1 MPFITQ
7 KHFINGFSVFYFHV
21 SNSYPL
27 KSKVHISKKSS
38 RRVILS
44 VVRVPCEHSS
54 YTVKWFTLLS
64 ACQLVKHCWEWG
76 KKKSCKA
83 RVPLYTQLQ
92 GKTLNDKMLQK
103 RRKKIPLKSQCH
115 KNRDKF
121 WSPTIIH
128 WPSLHY
134 MILRL
139 GLGVWHLLWRLYF
152 RNSILNS

>member
-1 MPFITQ
+1 MASQYFISMSQ
-7 KHFINGFSVFYFHV
+7 IHV
-21 SNSYPL
+21 YS
-27 KSKVHISKKSS
+27 SKVHISKKSS

-44 VVRVPCEHSS
+44 VVRFPCEHSS
-54 YTVKWFTLLS
+54 FYTVKWFTLLFTR
-64 ACQLVKHCWEWG
+64 QLVNHCWEWG
-76 KKKSCKA
+76 KKKKKSCKA
-83 RVPLYTQLQ
+83 RVLLYTQLQ

-128 WPSLHY
+128 WPSFHY
-134 MILRL
+134 TILRL

-152 RNSILNS
+152 RSSILNP

>member
-1 MPFITQ
+1 MSQI
-7 KHFINGFSVFYFHV
+7 HIYS
-21 SNSYPL
+21 
-27 KSKVHISKKSS
+27 SKVHISKKSS

-44 VVRVPCEHSS
+44 VVRFPCEHSS
-54 YTVKWFTLLS
+54 YTVKSFTLLF

-83 RVPLYTQLQ
+83 RVLLYTQLQ

-121 WSPTIIH
+121 WSPNIIH
-128 WPSLHY
+128 WQAFHY

-152 RNSILNS
+152 RSTILNSYDGWKIDVLILPQFL